1 MTAIPAAS
9 SATPASKPDP
19 ETIHWMRALAKAS
32 RPGADG
38 SAKEVFEIGSPTEIA
53 AHLHE
58 VLRKDKLMFDLG
70 EIWRYRHDLGIWD
83 MVPAGFLRALVAD
96 LDGVAIPTAKGSR
109 PLSVSTSFA
118 KDTIEMLA
126 TLIGAERDNRRFSS
140 APSYGLG
147 FQNGFLTVLDG
158 VARLLPHSPDNLCR
172 FAYDFAYTPGAP
184 HPRLDKFFEACFRG
198 ENAEAQRALPQQ
210 LQEFVG
216 ACLFGV
222 ATRYEKILMLTGE
235 GGNGKSQFLTIARSA
250 LPPGSIATLPPQKWG
265 GDFEVYALAGK
276 LANFVD
282 EIPEREISVGAVFKK
297 IISGQPT
304 YANRKY
310 REGVDFEPIAG
321 HIFSANT
328 LPGTSDA
335 SEGFF
340 RRILIVPFDSKPLP
354 HQVEID
360 IGAKIVAVEQRAIV
374 SWAVQGYLRLLTQGA
389 FTEVRRIQERTAA
402 WRTEAD
408 GVRMFLFAAYES
420 HPTAPRFSIES
431 LYKMYELWCDT
442 TKHMSLAR
450 HKFTRRAKETKLVL
464 KDDLR
469 LERGFAWNRERL
481 DTERALMGEDAPDW
495 GAVRDVPDGTYRRSN
510 KTDANHLFSPLA

>member
-1 MTAIPAAS
+1 
-9 SATPASKPDP
+9 
-19 ETIHWMRALAKAS
+19 MRAVAAAA
-32 RPGADG
+32 RPGSPG
-38 SAKEVFEIGSPTEIA
+38 SKRECFDRGDPVEIA
-53 AHLHE
+53 QHLHD
-58 VLRKDKLMFDLG
+58 VLRKDKLLFDLG
-70 EIWRYRHDLGIWD
+70 EVFRYRTDTGTWDLI
-83 MVPAGFLRALVAD
+83 PASFLRALIAD
-96 LDGVAIPTAKGSR
+96 LSGVAIPTAKGER
-109 PLSVSTSFA
+109 PLMVSSAFA
-118 KDTIEMLA
+118 KDTVDMLG
-126 TLIGAERDNRRFSS
+126 TLIDADEGNRKFHQ

-147 FQNGFLTVLDG
+147 FQNGFLTVVDG

-172 FAYDFAYTPGAP
+172 FAYDFAYAPGAP
-184 HPRLDKFFEACFRG
+184 HPRLDKFFTACFRG
-198 ENAEAQRALPQQ
+198 ENADAQKQLPQQ

-235 GGNGKSQFLTIARSA
+235 GGNGKSQFLTIARAA

-310 REGVDFEPIAG
+310 REGVNFEPIAG

-354 HQVEID
+354 HEVEVD
-360 IGAKIVAVEQRAIV
+360 IGAKIVREEQRAIV
-374 SWAVQGYLRLLTQGA
+374 SWAVQGYLRLVAQGGFSRVA
-389 FTEVRRIQERTAA
+389 RIEERTAA

-420 HPTAPRFSIES
+420 HPGATRFSIEN
-431 LYKMYELWCDT
+431 LYRMYETWCDQ
-442 TKHMSLAR
+442 TKHMSLQR
-450 HKFTRRAKETKLVL
+450 NKFSRRAKETKLVL
-464 KDDLR
+464 PDDLR
-469 LERGFAWNRERL
+469 TERGFAWNRERL
-481 DTERALMGEDAPDW
+481 DAERALMGNDAPDW
-495 GAVRDVPDGTYRRSN
+495 GAVREAPDGTYRRSSKN
-510 KTDANHLFSPLA
+510 DLSGFFPNMS